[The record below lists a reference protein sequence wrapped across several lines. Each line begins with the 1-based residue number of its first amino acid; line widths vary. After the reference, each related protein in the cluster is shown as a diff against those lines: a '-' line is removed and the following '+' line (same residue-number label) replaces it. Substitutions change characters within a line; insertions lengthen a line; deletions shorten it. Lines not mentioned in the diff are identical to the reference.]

1 MKSDTFFLVG
11 YLEFLPGEAG
21 FISPVF
27 RCDNELFIQ
36 TINGEGAI
44 DGFVPVPVAT
54 EYVPYP
60 SGLTVKVGS
69 PCLFG
74 FKMEK
79 VKIDNY
85 NNMVAY
91 FVNNILTK
99 ILADNVKDCITGFVG
114 LNFNLQVDE
123 VHRLTFTNREAGKE
137 IRVAIAD
144 DNKMFLNG
152 LILSLRPYKHIR
164 VVQQAENGQELL
176 DGIAESRP
184 DIVLMDL
191 RMPVKDGIET
201 TKEIARK
208 YPDIHVVALT
218 MYDDE
223 RFVSHMLEIGANG
236 YLLKSASSHEIIEAL
251 NSVVTKGYY
260 LNDFVNRILLKKGAA
275 RRKVVAE
282 LNQEVIL
289 TDAERELI
297 KYLVMEFT
305 VQEIAKKMKTS
316 VNNIN
321 AIKDK
326 LMDRF
331 GAKSTPGL
339 VFYAV
344 KNNLID

>member
-1 MKSDTFFLVG
+1 MKSDTFLLVG
-11 YLEFLPGEAG
+11 YLEFLPGETG

-27 RCDNELFIQ
+27 KCDNELFIQ

-60 SGLTVKVGS
+60 SRLTVRLGS

-99 ILADNVKDCITGFVG
+99 RLADNVKDCINGFVG
-114 LNFNLQVDE
+114 LNFNFRVDE
-123 VHRLTFTNREAGKE
+123 VHRLNRDAGKE

-164 VVQQAENGQELL
+164 VVQQAGNGQELL

-201 TKEIARK
+201 TKEIAGK

-236 YLLKSASSHEIIEAL
+236 YLLKSANPHEIIEAL
-251 NSVVTKGYY
+251 NSVITKGYY
-260 LNDFVNRILLKKGAA
+260 LNDFVNRILLKKNAA
-275 RRKVVAE
+275 RIKVGPE
-282 LNQEVIL
+282 LNQKVIL

-297 KYLVMEFT
+297 KYLIMEFS
-305 VQEIAKKMKTS
+305 VQEIAKIMKTS
-316 VNNIN
+316 ANNIN

-331 GAKSTPGL
+331 GTKSTPGL